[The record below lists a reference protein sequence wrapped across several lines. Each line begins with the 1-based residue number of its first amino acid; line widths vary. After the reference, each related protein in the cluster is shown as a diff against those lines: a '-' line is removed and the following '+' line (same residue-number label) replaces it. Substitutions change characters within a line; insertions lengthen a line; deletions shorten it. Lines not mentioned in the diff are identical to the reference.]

1 MLLVTWT
8 SNPLVS
14 EPPIQTIRVRRGPIQ
29 YNPSF
34 IQQLSDR
41 HLEATLRF
49 EALRILLKYPYSRR
63 QAHSEISYAA
73 SNFRW

>member
-1 MLLVTWT
+1 MLLATWT
-8 SNPLVS
+8 SHALVS
-14 EPPIQTIRVRRGPIQ
+14 EPPIQTIRVQRGPIQ

-34 IQQLSDR
+34 IQQLSDH

-49 EALRILLKYPYSRR
+49 EALRILLKHPYGRR